1 MSSMLRLPAAAILS
15 ATVVALAVP
24 ALASDGSHWDDAR
37 IAAASRSD
45 PAMRQAI
52 EQWKVLSATDGLAF
66 SQYAWLLLNYPGFPM
81 EARIRGY
88 AESALER
95 ETVDPRTVI
104 AFFEKHPPLTNQ
116 GRARQTLALASLNYP
131 GAREAA
137 IRAWRGGPMS
147 ETAESTLLY
156 RYGDQFSRDDH
167 DARMD
172 ALLWEGWTQAA
183 ERQIA
188 RVSAERRSLFAERL
202 SIAQRSAPGALGLPL
217 SPLDLRDPGYVH
229 ARIQQARNARN
240 VATAVA
246 LLTSQPQL
254 TGPAR
259 DPEKWVGNMLWA
271 AKAASA
277 DQAVAVAGAIDAAF
291 APGTDISALSFRLRD
306 DYTSLMWLGGTKAL
320 WNLREPR
327 RAAPLFYRY
336 GAAAKTPGTRTKGFY
351 WAGRALAEA
360 GDTPGAMRYF
370 EMAARYP
377 DHFYGQLS
385 LERLNRPIPNLDVL
399 PGDVP
404 TSAQRAEFM
413 ARPLTRAVQEVA
425 RGYEWRTSVRFMR
438 EISEQ
443 ATTEADHVLVA
454 NFASEIGRRDL
465 AVILSQSAHNDGHG
479 NFARIGFPLVPTPSG
494 ANWTMVHA
502 ISRQESQFAMNA
514 ISHAGAR
521 GLMQLMP
528 GTAREQAGKLGLGYD
543 MGALITNAEYNIRLG
558 DGYFARMLAYYGG
571 SYPLAVGAYNA
582 GPGNVNKW
590 LAANGDPRGGSIDW
604 ITWIERIPIS
614 ETRGYIT
621 KVLENAVV
629 YDALYPGKGY
639 NRGRYPLSH
648 FLGKPGPG

>member
-1 MSSMLRLPAAAILS
+1 MSSMFRITARAVLAATA
-15 ATVVALAVP
+15 ALTTP
-24 ALASDGSHWDDAR
+24 ALASDGSHWDAAR
-37 IAAASRSD
+37 AAAASRQD

-52 EQWKVLSATDGLAF
+52 EQWKVLSTTEGLPF
-66 SQYAWLLLNYPGFPM
+66 NQYSWLLLNYPGFPM

-88 AESALER
+88 AEAALER

-104 AFFEKHPPLTNQ
+104 AYFEKNPPISNQ
-116 GRARQTLALASLNYP
+116 ARARQALALASLNYP
-131 GAREAA
+131 GALDAA

-147 ETAESTLLY
+147 EATESALLY
-156 RYGDQFSRDDH
+156 RYGDQFSHEDH

-172 ALLWEGWTQAA
+172 ALLWEGWTEAA
-183 ERQIA
+183 ERQLA
-188 RVSAERRSLFAERL
+188 RVSPERRNLFAERL
-202 SIAQRSAPGALGLPL
+202 NISQGNAPGTLGLPL
-217 SPLDLRDPGYVH
+217 SSAELRDPGYVH
-229 ARIQQARNARN
+229 ARIQQARNSRN
-240 VATAVA
+240 IATVVA
-246 LLTSQPQL
+246 LLTGQPQL
-254 TGPAR
+254 SGPAR
-259 DPEKWVGNMLWA
+259 DPEKWVANMLWA
-271 AKAASA
+271 AKGASA
-277 DQAVAVAGAIDAAF
+277 EQAVLIASAIDAAF

-306 DYTSLMWLGGTKAL
+306 DYTSLMWLGGTRAL
-320 WNLREPR
+320 WTLRDPR

-336 GAAAKTPGTRTKGFY
+336 GAAAKTPGTRTKGLY

-360 GDTPGAMRYF
+360 GDGPGSRRYF
-370 EMAARYP
+370 EMAAAYP
-377 DHFYGQLS
+377 EQFYGQLS
-385 LERLNRPIPNLDVL
+385 LERLNRPIPNLDIL

-404 TSAQRAEFM
+404 TGAQRAEFL
-413 ARPLTRAVQEVA
+413 ARPLTRAVREVA
-425 RGYEWRTSVRFMR
+425 GGYEWRTSVRFFR

-454 NFASEIGRRDL
+454 DLASEIGRRDL
-465 AVILSQSAHNDGHG
+465 AVILSQSAHNDGLG
-479 NFARIGFPLVPTPSG
+479 KFARIGFPLVPAPPGT
-494 ANWTMVHA
+494 NWTMVHA

-528 GTAREQAGKLGLGYD
+528 GTAREQAAKLGLGYD
-543 MGALITNAEYNIRLG
+543 MGALITDAEYNIRLG

-590 LAANGDPRGGSIDW
+590 LAANGDPRTGAIDW

-614 ETRGYIT
+614 ETRNYIT

>member
-1 MSSMLRLPAAAILS
+1 MSSMLRMTVPAVLAAT
-15 ATVVALAVP
+15 AALTSP
-24 ALASDGSHWDDAR
+24 ALAADGAHWDAAR
-37 IAAASRSD
+37 AAAAGQQD

-52 EQWKVLSATDGLAF
+52 EQWKVLSTTEGLSF
-66 SQYAWLLLNYPGFPM
+66 RQYSWLLMNYPGFPM

-88 AESALER
+88 AEAALER
-95 ETVDPRTVI
+95 ETVDPRTLVDY
-104 AFFEKHPPLTNQ
+104 FQRHPPQTNQ
-116 GRARQTLALASLNYP
+116 GRARHALALASLNFP
-131 GAREAA
+131 GALEAA
-137 IRAWRGGPMS
+137 RQAWRGGPMS
-147 ETAESTLLY
+147 ETAESAILF

-172 ALLWEGWTQAA
+172 ALLWQGATQAA

-188 RVSAERRSLFAERL
+188 RVSPERRALFSERL
-202 SIAQRSAPGALGLPL
+202 SIALGSPAGTLGLPL
-217 SPLDLRDPGYVH
+217 TSADLRDAGYLH
-229 ARIQQARNARN
+229 ARVQQARNARN
-240 VATAVA
+240 TATAIA
-246 LLTSQPQL
+246 LLTSQPQPAN
-254 TGPAR
+254 PAR
-259 DPEKWVGNMLWA
+259 DPERWVGNLLWA
-271 AKAASA
+271 ARAASA
-277 DQAVAVAGAIDAAF
+277 DQAVRIASGIDAAF
-291 APGTDISALSFRLRD
+291 APGTDISAMSFRLRD
-306 DYTSLMWLGGTKAL
+306 DYTSLMWLGGTRAL

-336 GAAAKTPGTRTKGFY
+336 GAAARTPGTRTKGFY

-360 GDTPGAMRYF
+360 GDASGARQYF

-377 DHFYGQLS
+377 DQFYGQLS
-385 LERLNRPIPNLDVL
+385 LERLNRPIPNLDVM

-404 TSAQRAEFM
+404 TDAQRAEFM
-413 ARPLTRAVQEVA
+413 ARPLTRAVREVA
-425 RGYEWRTSVRFMR
+425 RGYEWRTTVRFFR
-438 EISEQ
+438 EIAEQ
-443 ATTEADHVLVA
+443 AETEADHVLVA
-454 NFASEIGRRDL
+454 NLASEIGRRDL
-465 AVILSQSAHNDGHG
+465 AVILSQSAHTDGHG
-479 NFARIGFPLVPTPSG
+479 NFARIGFPLVPVPQG

-502 ISRQESQFAMNA
+502 ITRQESQFAMNA

-543 MGALITNAEYNIRLG
+543 LGALITDAEYNIRLG
-558 DGYFARMLAYYGG
+558 DGYFARMLAYYRG

-590 LAANGDPRGGSIDW
+590 LAANGDPRTGAIDW

-629 YDALYPGKGY
+629 YDALYPGRGY

>member
-1 MSSMLRLPAAAILS
+1 MSSMLRMSVRAVLAASAAA
-15 ATVVALAVP
+15 AALP
-24 ALASDGSHWDDAR
+24 ALASDGAHWDDAR
-37 IAAASRSD
+37 MAAASRQD
-45 PAMRQAI
+45 PALRQAI
-52 EQWKVLSATDGLAF
+52 EQWKVLSTTEGLAF
-66 SQYAWLLLNYPGFPM
+66 SQYSWLLLNYPGFPM
-81 EARIRGY
+81 EAKIRGY
-88 AESALER
+88 AEAALER
-95 ETVDPRTVI
+95 ETVDPRTVV
-104 AFFEKHPPLTNQ
+104 AYFQKNPPLTNQ
-116 GRARQTLALASLNYP
+116 GRARLALALASLNSP
-131 GAREAA
+131 GALEAA
-137 IRAWRGGPMS
+137 VRAWRGGPMS
-147 ETAESTLLY
+147 EAAESALLF

-188 RVSAERRSLFAERL
+188 RVSSERRNLFAERL
-202 SIAQRSAPGALGLPL
+202 SIAQGSAPGSLGVTL
-217 SPLDLRDPGYVH
+217 SPVELRDPGYVH
-229 ARIQQARNARN
+229 ARVQQARNVRN

-246 LLTSQPQL
+246 LLTSQPPL
-254 TGPAR
+254 AKPPR
-259 DPEKWVGNMLWA
+259 DAEKWVGNMLWA
-271 AKAASA
+271 ARAASA
-277 DQAVAVAGAIDAAF
+277 DQAVRIAGAIDSAF

-306 DYTSLMWLGGTKAL
+306 DYTSLMWLGGTRAL
-320 WNLREPR
+320 WTLRDPR

-336 GAAAKTPGTRTKGFY
+336 GAAARTPGTRTKGFY
-351 WAGRALAEA
+351 WAGRSLAEA
-360 GDTPGAMRYF
+360 GDAPGSRQYF

-377 DHFYGQLS
+377 DQFYGQLS

-413 ARPLTRAVQEVA
+413 ARPLTRAVREVA
-425 RGYEWRTSVRFMR
+425 RGYEWRTTVRFFR
-438 EISEQ
+438 EIAEQ
-443 ATTEADHVLVA
+443 ATTEAEHVLVA
-454 NFASEIGRRDL
+454 DLANEIGRRDL
-465 AVILSQSAHNDGHG
+465 AVILSQSAHTDGHG
-479 NFARIGFPLVPTPSG
+479 NFARIGFPLVPTPPG

-558 DGYFARMLAYYGG
+558 DGYFARMLAYYRG

-590 LAANGDPRGGSIDW
+590 LAANGDPRNGSIDW

>member
-1 MSSMLRLPAAAILS
+1 
-15 ATVVALAVP
+15 
-24 ALASDGSHWDDAR
+24 
-37 IAAASRSD
+37 
-45 PAMRQAI
+45 
-52 EQWKVLSATDGLAF
+52 VLSTTEGLAF
-66 SQYAWLLLNYPGFPM
+66 SQYSWLLLNYPGFPM
-81 EARIRGY
+81 EAKIRGN
-88 AESALER
+88 AEAALER
-95 ETVDPRTVI
+95 ETVDPRTVV
-104 AFFEKHPPLTNQ
+104 AYFQKNPPLTNQ
-116 GRARQTLALASLNYP
+116 GRGRLALALASLNYP
-131 GAREAA
+131 GALEAA
-137 IRAWRGGPMS
+137 VRAWRGGPMS
-147 ETAESTLLY
+147 EAAESALLF

-188 RVSAERRSLFAERL
+188 RVSSERRNLFSERL
-202 SIAQRSAPGALGLPL
+202 SIAQGSAPGSLGVTL
-217 SPLDLRDPGYVH
+217 SPVELRDPGYVH
-229 ARIQQARNARN
+229 ARVQQARNVRN

-246 LLTSQPQL
+246 LLTSQPPL
-254 TGPAR
+254 AKPPR
-259 DPEKWVGNMLWA
+259 DAEKWVGNMLWA
-271 AKAASA
+271 ARGASA
-277 DQAVAVAGAIDAAF
+277 DQAVRIAGTIDSAF
-291 APGTDISALSFRLRD
+291 ASGTDISALSFRLRD
-306 DYTSLMWLGGTKAL
+306 DYTSLMWLGGTRAL
-320 WNLREPR
+320 WTLRDPR

-351 WAGRALAEA
+351 WAGRSLAEA
-360 GDTPGAMRYF
+360 GDGPGSRQYF

-377 DHFYGQLS
+377 DQFYGQLS

-413 ARPLTRAVQEVA
+413 ARPLTRAVREVA
-425 RGYEWRTSVRFMR
+425 RGYEWRTTVRFFR
-438 EISEQ
+438 EIAEQ
-443 ATTEADHVLVA
+443 ATTEAEHVLVA
-454 NFASEIGRRDL
+454 DLANEIGRRDL
-465 AVILSQSAHNDGHG
+465 AVILSQSAHTDGHG
-479 NFARIGFPLVPTPSG
+479 NFARIGFPLVPTPPG

-558 DGYFARMLAYYGG
+558 DGYFARMLAYYRG

-590 LAANGDPRGGSIDW
+590 LAANGDPRNGSIDW

>member
-1 MSSMLRLPAAAILS
+1 MSSMLRLTLPSVLAAVTA
-15 ATVVALAVP
+15 VAAP
-24 ALASDGSHWDDAR
+24 ALASDGAHWDAAR
-37 IAAASRSD
+37 LASAGRQD
-45 PAMRQAI
+45 PALRQAI

-88 AESALER
+88 AEAALER
-95 ETVDPRTVI
+95 ETVDARTVV
-104 AFFEKHPPLTNQ
+104 AYFEKQPPLTNQ
-116 GRARQTLALASLNYP
+116 GRARQALALASLSYP
-131 GAREAA
+131 GARDAA

-156 RYGDQFSRDDH
+156 RYGDQFTRDDH

-188 RVSAERRSLFAERL
+188 RVSPERRSLFAERL
-202 SIAQRSAPGALGLPL
+202 AMAQGSAPGGLGVQL
-217 SPLDLRDPGYVH
+217 SPVELRDPGYVH
-229 ARIQQARNARN
+229 ARIQQARSARN
-240 VATAVA
+240 IATAVA

-271 AKAASA
+271 ARGASA
-277 DQAVAVAGAIDAAF
+277 DQAVRIASTIDAAF

-306 DYTSLMWLGGTKAL
+306 DYTSLMWLGGTKAF
-320 WNLREPR
+320 WTLRDPR

-351 WAGRALAEA
+351 WAGRALAAA
-360 GDTPGAMRYF
+360 GDAAGATRYF

-377 DHFYGQLS
+377 DQFYGQLS
-385 LERLNRPIPNLDVL
+385 LERLGRPIPNLDVL

-404 TSAQRAEFM
+404 TAAQRGEFM
-413 ARPLTRAVQEVA
+413 ARPLTRAVREVA
-425 RGYEWRTSVRFMR
+425 QGYEWRTSVRFFR
-438 EISEQ
+438 EIAEQ
-443 ATTEADHVLVA
+443 ATTEAEHVLVA
-454 NFASEIGRRDL
+454 NLAAEIGRRDL
-465 AVILSQSAHNDGHG
+465 AVILSQSAHNDGLG
-479 NFARIGFPLVPTPSG
+479 NFARIGFPLVPTPQG

-528 GTAREQAGKLGLGYD
+528 GTAREQAGKLGL
-543 MGALITNAEYNIRLG
+543 
-558 DGYFARMLAYYGG
+558 
-571 SYPLAVGAYNA
+571 SYAP
-582 GPGNVNKW
+582 
-590 LAANGDPRGGSIDW
+590 
-604 ITWIERIPIS
+604 
-614 ETRGYIT
+614 
-621 KVLENAVV
+621 
-629 YDALYPGKGY
+629 DALTRDATLQYSAWRRLFRADAGLLRRLLPA
-639 NRGRYPLSH
+639 RGRSLQRRAGQREQVAGRQWRSAHRQHRLDHLDRDDPDLRDERLYHQGARKRRGL
-648 FLGKPGPG
+648 